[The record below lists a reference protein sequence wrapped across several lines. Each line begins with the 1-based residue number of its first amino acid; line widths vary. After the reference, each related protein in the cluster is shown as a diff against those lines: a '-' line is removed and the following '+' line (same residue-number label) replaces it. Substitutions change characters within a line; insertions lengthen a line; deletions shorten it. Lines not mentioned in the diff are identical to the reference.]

1 MSRIL
6 VPSVL
11 TVAILAASAAHA
23 DTSVLNINT
32 AAALP
37 VLVVTASKT
46 PEAIEKVPARISVI
60 DEQTIQQSAVTDL
73 PHLLQRE
80 AALNIVQTGGY
91 GQQTSIFTR
100 GTNSNHT
107 LVLKDGV
114 RLNTGSTSAANI
126 NFFDLSNVSRIE
138 VLKGPASVQYGSDAV
153 GGVIQLISQAPKTQ
167 KFFTTV
173 EGGEL
178 NTYKAI
184 VGADLVQN
192 DAYVQI
198 RGQRQES
205 DGSPVTNANT
215 AKDASFDQKGYS
227 LKVGIDN
234 QQYALSA
241 ELQENKGSADYA
253 ATSTDLISQDFLNRF
268 TNLKGRYNFSDT
280 VEVNIRASRFEDQ
293 LTQNDLVDLYDYL
306 PPNFTPVFKNSEID
320 YTNTERTEGDLNLKW
335 NFAPNQNILTGINS
349 TAADVDSLIYGT
361 LYNKTLKSTGYYL
374 QHQYQTEQL
383 NTQAGLRVEDDKQY
397 GSHTVGQLAA
407 RLQITPL
414 TSIYANIGSAFR
426 APTGNQ
432 LYGFQGN
439 PDLNPEESVS
449 YELGLDHQ
457 LYRNLNLYTSV
468 YQTKIDNLIAGI
480 AGKLQNINKAKLT
493 GAELGLKWQQNAWFA
508 TTEYAYVQPKNDKT
522 DQDLVR
528 RPRQTATLTTG
539 WDNGVYGANVSL
551 VAKSHSKD
559 VADFPSTVL
568 NITPGYVVANLNAF
582 WRLNSNARV
591 FANIQN
597 IGNTHYKTSYYN
609 SGIYYEALPR
619 LATAGITL
627 SY

>member
-80 AALNIVQTGGY
+80 AALNIVQSGGY

-205 DGSPVTNANT
+205 DGSPVTDTPN
-215 AKDASFDQKGYS
+215 AKDADYDQKGYN
-227 LKVGIDN
+227 LKAGIDN
-234 QQYALSA
+234 EQFGVSA
-241 ELQENKGSADYA
+241 QLEENKGNNRYNPLLTGD
-253 ATSTDLISQDFLNRF
+253 QDFLNR
-268 TNLKGRYNFSDT
+268 TLNLKGNYTFNADFKINGRYSQFRD
-280 VEVNIRASRFEDQ
+280 E
-293 LTQNDLVDLYDYL
+293 LTQKKAAGY
-306 PPNFTPVFKNSEID
+306 I
-320 YTNTERTEGDLNLKW
+320 NTETNEGDISAQW
-335 NFAPNQNILTGINS
+335 NFLPAQNILAGITDRKTEVN
-349 TAADVDSLIYGT
+349 T
-361 LYNKTLKSTGYYL
+361 LSYANKELKTTGYYL
-374 QHQYQTEQL
+374 QHQYQANGL
-383 NTQAGLRVEDDKQY
+383 STQAGVRVEDDDNY
-397 GSHTVGQLAA
+397 GTHTVGQLAA
-407 RLQITPL
+407 RLQLAPQ
-414 TSIYANIGSAFR
+414 TSVYANIGSAFH
-426 APTGNQ
+426 APTTND
-432 LYGFQGN
+432 LYGFGGN
-439 PDLNPEESVS
+439 INLKPEESVS
-449 YELGLDHQ
+449 YELGIDQQFNQQ
-457 LYRNLNLYTSV
+457 LMGYASV
-468 YQTKIDNLIAGI
+468 YRTNIDNLISSTCVAVCDGDWVTTFPVYQNI
-480 AGKLQNINKAKLT
+480 NINKAKLT
-493 GAELGLKWQQNAWFA
+493 GGEMGLLWKYNGWSVNG
-508 TTEYAYVQPKNDKT
+508 EYAYVQPTNEQT
-522 DQDLVR
+522 DQDLQR

-551 VAKSHSKD
+551 VAKSRAKEFSATD
-559 VADFPSTVL
+559 P
-568 NITPGYVVANLNAF
+568 TPGFVTADLHGFYQYNRNV
-582 WRLNSNARV
+582 RV

-597 IGNTHYKTSYYN
+597 IGDKTYKTALYNTFPTTNYY
-609 SGIYYEALPR
+609 IAAPR